1 MITYLIM
8 RTVRRVANRLSVLS
22 NQHSALIESIL
33 SGLGMFGLAANGM
46 CLAALP
52 HSFPEVSKSGAAAER

>member
-1 MITYLIM
+1 MITYLIV
-8 RTVRRVANRLSVLS
+8 RTSRRAADHLSALCNRHRS
-22 NQHSALIESIL
+22 LIESIL

-52 HSFPEVSKSGAAAER
+52 HSLPEISKSGSAAER